1 MIVDDHQLVSCIAS
15 GNSSQVWEV
24 VSKTD
29 NQRYA
34 MKLLLPEA
42 LKDLEVVKVLKHE
55 GKVGKLFDHPNI
67 IKFHKSSFSRDFGYV
82 LMEYFRAPNL
92 KTSIATDPLGLH
104 IRIRKLIEGL
114 CLSVG
119 YMHQQGWLH
128 KDLKPDNVL
137 FSKSSEMR
145 LIDFSLTAKCVK
157 GFGKLI
163 AGKVKIIQGTRTY
176 IAPETIKKMQPNEQT
191 DMYSLGVTLFE
202 VLTGQP
208 PFKGSDPTDL
218 LKKHVGAVPPNP
230 SYINANV
237 SPEMDKFILRMLAKK
252 QKDRHKSM
260 DEVYA
265 EFRAIKVFK
274 EDVQELADKNAVAQA
289 EKNAETFDG
298 RRNKL
303 SSRNDAG
310 RTETKADEEAASPK
324 PAVPAT
330 PAAPAP
336 AAPKPPA
343 PAVAGQG
350 GAPHPGARPQQP
362 GMPQPG
368 MAAPGAPVPAGRPG
382 FPPGAM
388 PPPGYPAGYPVPPGM
403 GMPPGQPAMGPG
415 YYPPGYAPPGFPQQ
429 YPGQAQGLP
438 FPMQPMPGQPVP
450 GQGMPGQP
458 SARPPQPPGAIPP
471 QLGQRPLPP
480 APSGRPPALAPAG
493 QPSRPPQPAA
503 AANPRPSAP
512 SSAPAKPVPAAKP
525 APSNPQADSEELPL
539 MEDLPPVV

>member
-29 NQRYA
+29 SQRYA

-42 LKDLEVVKVLKHE
+42 LKQLEVVKVLKHE
-55 GKVGKLFDHPNI
+55 GKVGQVFDHPNI

-92 KTSIATDPLGLH
+92 KTSIATDLTGLH

-114 CLSVG
+114 CLSIG
-119 YMHQQGWLH
+119 YMHQNGWLH

-145 LIDFSLTAKCVK
+145 LIDFSLTAKCAK
-157 GFGKLI
+157 GFGKLL

-191 DMYSLGVTLFE
+191 DMYSLGITLFE

-208 PFKGSDPTDL
+208 PFKGADPTDL
-218 LKKHVGAVPPNP
+218 LKKHVGAIPPNP

-265 EFRAIKVFK
+265 EFRALKVFK
-274 EDVQELADKNAVAQA
+274 EDVQELADKNAAA
-289 EKNAETFDG
+289 LTAKNAETFDG
-298 RRNKL
+298 RRDKL
-303 SSRNDAG
+303 NSRNDAG
-310 RTETKADEEAASPK
+310 RTEAKAADELANPK
-324 PAVPAT
+324 PATTAAPPT
-330 PAAPAP
+330 PPAAKPA
-336 AAPKPPA
+336 A

-350 GAPHPGARPQQP
+350 GGPGSPGQPPARPQQP
-362 GMPQPG
+362 MAPQGMPQPG
-368 MAAPGAPVPAGRPG
+368 MAPPGARPG

-388 PPPGYPAGYPVPPGM
+388 PPGYPAGYPAPGA
-403 GMPPGQPAMGPG
+403 MPPGQAAMGPG

-438 FPMQPMPGQPVP
+438 FPMQPMPGQP
-450 GQGMPGQP
+450 MPGQP
-458 SARPPQPPGAIPP
+458 MPGQPVGRPPQPGAIPQ
-471 QLGQRPLPP
+471 QLGQRPMPPAQPARPP
-480 APSGRPPALAPAG
+480 APAAAG
-493 QPSRPPQPAA
+493 QPPRPAHPAA
-503 AANPRPSAP
+503 ASNPRPAAP
-512 SSAPAKPVPAAKP
+512 PSNPAKPVPAAKP
-525 APSNPQADSEELPL
+525 ATPAPPAESDDLPL
-539 MEDLPPVV
+539 MEDLPPIV